1 MIPRPTRHLRGS
13 IRVRTVTAA
22 VVVSAG
28 FYVLAGVALLWR
40 LNSSLLGSLDSSLGG
55 LTQTLAA
62 SLQAGR
68 SQGALPSSL
77 NEALFYQVVDATGRV
92 LFSSAS
98 VEGQDPVSRFSP
110 AGAATQFWTLPTSP
124 LGTGDRLRIGARLV
138 TIENSRATL
147 YVGQT
152 LGPADQSIRDVRDTL
167 LVSSPLLLLGV
178 AILTWFLVGRSLAPV
193 EAIRDHVERITLEDL
208 HERVPDSHTND
219 EIARLAAT
227 MNDMLRRLDDAHQRQ
242 RSLISD
248 ASHELK
254 SPLAAAYT
262 ELEVGL
268 AHPEITRW
276 PQSARDVLGDLTRM
290 KTIIDDLLLL
300 ARHDEA
306 SSSSQLTD
314 VDVGDLARLEAGY
327 VRRLTPATV
336 TVSESGPLPV
346 RANHDE
352 ISRVIRN
359 VLENAAQHALN
370 HVEVTFALVG
380 HDVEVRVDDDGP
392 GIAPA
397 DRERVFERF
406 TRLDVARS
414 RSSGGSG
421 LGLAIVRALVEHAGG
436 AVWFTGEAPGAH
448 CVIRLPLTSARPT
461 SPATPSGSPTRTN

>member
-1 MIPRPTRHLRGS
+1 MTARATRHPWGS
-13 IRVRTVTAA
+13 IRVRTVTAS
-22 VVVSAG
+22 VIVSAA
-28 FYVLAGVALLWR
+28 FYVLAGGALLWQ
-40 LNSSLLGSLDSSLGG
+40 LQSSLLGSLDSSLGG

-68 SQGALPSSL
+68 TPGALPAPLS
-77 NEALFYQVVDATGRV
+77 EASFYQVVDASGRV

-110 AGAATQFWTLPTSP
+110 AGATTQFWTLPTSP
-124 LGTGDRLRIGARLV
+124 LGAGDRLRVGARQV
-138 TIENSRATL
+138 TLRDTLATL
-147 YVGQT
+147 YVGET
-152 LGPADQSIRDVRDTL
+152 LGPADQSMRDVRDVL

-178 AILTWFLVGRSLAPV
+178 ALLTWFLVGRSLAPV
-193 EAIRDHVERITLEDL
+193 EAIRDHVERISLEDL
-208 HERVPDSHTND
+208 HERIPDSRTND
-219 EIARLAAT
+219 EIARLATT

-276 PQSARDVLGDLTRM
+276 PESARDVLGDLARM
-290 KTIIDDLLLL
+290 RAIIDDLLLL

-306 SSSSQLTD
+306 RYSSPVSD
-314 VDVGDLARLEAGY
+314 VDVGALAHLEAGY
-327 VRRLTPATV
+327 VGRLTQATILV
-336 TVSESGPLPV
+336 EQSGPLLV

-352 ISRVIRN
+352 LSRAIRN
-359 VLENAAQHALN
+359 VLENAAQHALS
-370 HVEVTFALVG
+370 HVAVSLEVVG

-392 GIAPA
+392 GIAPV
-397 DRERVFERF
+397 DRERVFDRF

-421 LGLAIVRALVEHAGG
+421 LGLAIVRAIVEHAGG

-448 CVIRLPLTSARPT
+448 CVIRLPLSTAHTTS
-461 SPATPSGSPTRTN
+461 SATPTPG